1 MALVAGGGPIASHGS
16 VASQDGRLIAVP
28 SANTV
33 RLYSAVTGDLVGL
46 LTGHT
51 GEVTGLQLDP
61 QEPGQVRTQ
70 CVLRNASASRSP
82 RCMQVASPLPQVAER
97 QRPC

>member
-16 VASQDGRLIAVP
+16 VASEDGRLIAVP

-33 RLYSAVTGDLVGL
+33 RLYSAATGDLVGL

-61 QEPGQVRTQ
+61 QGPGQVLH
-70 CVLRNASASRSP
+70 CLVP
-82 RCMQVASPLPQVAER
+82 P
-97 QRPC
+97 

>member
-61 QEPGQVRTQ
+61 QEPGQVRM
-70 CVLRNASASRSP
+70 RRSIHDESASHCP
-82 RCMQVASPLPQVAER
+82 RCMLIALPLTEVAQ
-97 QRPC
+97 